1 METIDSK
8 RYFRP
13 GTRGDAAIQ
22 QFNLV
27 VKRAQDAG
35 MDVSGMVE
43 SANAS
48 LANKDIGSF
57 IASFQGL
64 SGQLKNYKP
73 VKKEEKESYQPQGA
87 GELFSE
93 TANLLQMSDEMNI
106 PLPPDQ
112 ISEANKALSK
122 GEVDRAGRIYS
133 ALQQRYDAIAKQ
145 QIEEDKKLVTLDDG
159 NQVLVG
165 QKTGTRYSP
174 SGRPISSGPVNT
186 QYFNLTADRLGSA
199 LKMHASD
206 FSEGEGAV
214 FNGTAYES
222 NVPGDTTVYEK
233 MKADVPK
240 ARELWMAGKP
250 DEALDLMMAMK
261 FNSPWGGP
269 MDKETLRVMWGDLP
283 PPPDEAKPEP
293 VTEKVYDQYRET
305 VEKEQEKR
313 TARPPIG
320 DRLKEISVK

>member
-1 METIDSK
+1 MEIIESK
-8 RYFRP
+8 KYFRP
-13 GTRGDAAIQ
+13 GSKGDAAVQ
-22 QFNLV
+22 QFNMLV
-27 VKRAQDAG
+27 KQARDAG
-35 MDVSGMVE
+35 MDVSGIVG

-48 LANKDIGSF
+48 LNNKDFGAFVSSF
-57 IASFQGL
+57 RGL
-64 SGQLKNYKP
+64 GEQFKSHKP

-87 GELFSE
+87 GELFTE

-112 ISEANKALSK
+112 ISEANKALSN

-133 ALQQRYDAIAKQ
+133 ALQQRYDAVAKQ

-165 QKTGTRYSP
+165 QKTGTRYAP
-174 SGRPISSGPVNT
+174 NGRPISSGPVNT
-186 QYFNLTADRLGSA
+186 QYFNLTAERLGSA
-199 LKMHASD
+199 LKMNASD
-206 FSEGEGAV
+206 FEEGDGAV
-214 FNGTAYES
+214 FGGTAYQAK
-222 NVPGDTTVYEK
+222 VPGDTTVYEK

-283 PPPDEAKPEP
+283 QPTDEPKPEP
-293 VTEKVYDQYRET
+293 VGEKAYDQYRELI
-305 VEKEQEKR
+305 EKEQEKK
-313 TARPPIG
+313 TTRPPIG